1 MKQDL
6 GLAGLFLVLLA
17 IVTAGRWA
25 QGLRGVPYDIGNPVF
40 SIVTLTILSADF
52 YGAFTRRWAGRSVLQ
67 AMRLGA
73 VIGLAAQA
81 VIYAS
86 TAASYAFGIDSY
98 FNHPRALNVEAAI
111 PFGEAMARRT
121 AGLVMGVANAAVAA
135 ALGWVL
141 GALLPPRE

>member
-6 GLAGLFLVLLA
+6 RLLRLFLVLLA
-17 IVTAGRWA
+17 IVGAGRWA

-40 SIVTLTILSADF
+40 SIVTLTILSAVF
-52 YGAFTRRWAGRSVLQ
+52 YGAFTRRWARRNVLQ
-67 AMRLGA
+67 AIRLGA
-73 VIGLAAQA
+73 LIGLAAQA

-111 PFGEAMARRT
+111 PFAEAMARRA
-121 AGLVMGVANAAVAA
+121 AGLVVGVANTAVAA